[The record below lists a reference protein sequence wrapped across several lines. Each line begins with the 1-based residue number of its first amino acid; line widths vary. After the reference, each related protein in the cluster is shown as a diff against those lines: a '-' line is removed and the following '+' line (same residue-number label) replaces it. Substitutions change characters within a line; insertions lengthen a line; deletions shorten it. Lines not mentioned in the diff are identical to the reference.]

1 MHTSLIIKGRGV
13 SRKIKSNVIQSPL
26 AGVTDKIFRKFIRRW
41 APDSLLFT
49 EMINATSLK
58 LGYLSLIHI

>member
-1 MHTSLIIKGRGV
+1 MSSIIKLRGKGV
-13 SRKIKSNVIQSPL
+13 SRTLNSNVILSPL
-26 AGVTDKIFRKFIRRW
+26 AGVTDKTFRKLVRKW

-58 LGYLSLIHI
+58 LKKLKNLI